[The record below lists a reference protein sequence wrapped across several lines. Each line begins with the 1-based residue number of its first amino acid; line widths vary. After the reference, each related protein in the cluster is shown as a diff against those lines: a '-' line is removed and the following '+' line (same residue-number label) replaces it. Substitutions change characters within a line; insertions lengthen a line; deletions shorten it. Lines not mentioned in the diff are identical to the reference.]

1 MTTLRPY
8 FAWALLTYA
17 AAELFFIFLNWLLIS
32 GGTNIFQRSYRTDT
46 TTLTTVG
53 LPMLAVLITTQVKP
67 VLSIAKNVALVALAE
82 YLIILLFGGLTFLL
96 GLIHMIDFVHDIQSQ
111 VAALS
116 YLVFALLGF
125 ALAGLAG
132 FATWRIYTSNAQA
145 AV

>member
-96 GLIHMIDFVHDIQSQ
+96 GLIHMIDFVQDTQSQ

-116 YLVFALLGF
+116 YLVFGLLGF
-125 ALAGLAG
+125 VLAGLSA
-132 FATWRIYTSNAQA
+132 FVTWRIYTSPAQA
-145 AV
+145 TV